1 MGTNFV
7 NPIGRN
13 TQPRYNESSKLRV
26 ARDRDSLHQQWK
38 KNTQSTEQIYR
49 LSQAVEQIQRELN
62 RLRLRKGG
70 EEGRRG
76 AANDWFL
83 GEWNDTMVV
92 LRQQAVTFTPSGGQ
106 AGTYVCILDAPV
118 ATDPSDATYYT
129 LLPYPAP
136 GVWAF

>member
-1 MGTNFV
+1 MGTSFT
-7 NPIGRN
+7 NPIPRGRP
-13 TQPRYNESSKLRV
+13 TRFHESSRLRSQ
-26 ARDRDSLHQQWK
+26 RDSDVVPRIWQKAASVGQ
-38 KNTQSTEQIYR
+38 NNER
-49 LSQAVEQIQRELN
+49 LAQAVEQLQREFN
-62 RLRLRKGG
+62 RLRRRKGS
-70 EEGRRG
+70 EE
-76 AANDWFL
+76 APSQVNDWFL

-106 AGTYVCILDAPV
+106 AGTYVCIADAPV

>member
-1 MGTNFV
+1 VGQN
-7 NPIGRN
+7 
-13 TQPRYNESSKLRV
+13 NE
-26 ARDRDSLHQQWK
+26 
-38 KNTQSTEQIYR
+38 R
-49 LSQAVEQIQRELN
+49 LAQAVEQLQREFN
-62 RLRLRKGG
+62 RLRRRKGS
-70 EEGRRG
+70 EE
-76 AANDWFL
+76 APSQVNDWFL

-106 AGTYVCILDAPV
+106 AGTYVCIADAPV